1 MTQTLLPSRR
11 HVLLAALGVP
21 ALSKLSWA
29 ATTNALGEQRFVLV
43 LLRGGL
49 DGLTAV
55 PALGD
60 PSFASARK
68 DLTSA
73 AAGSGAALALDG
85 FFGLHPLLPQ
95 LHAMY
100 LRQEMLVVHAVATAY
115 RDRSH
120 FDAQNLLETGGSVPF
135 AIGSGWLNR
144 ALHHTAPGAADAAV
158 ALNASVPLVLQG
170 PASVSNR
177 SPQHT
182 RRIDDDLMSRLR
194 RMYAGHAEL
203 DAALQR
209 AAATLATTQRAGDA
223 NTAVHPLVA
232 AADAAARLLSLA
244 DGPRVAVLE
253 ADGYDSHA
261 TQASLMGIPAREL
274 RALDGAMQ
282 RLHSGLG
289 AAWSRTLVVI
299 ATEFGRTVAPNGS
312 GGTDHGTA
320 GAMLLAGGA
329 VKGGRVIADWPGLRG
344 NDLHE
349 RRDLK
354 PTTDVFAVVAGAL
367 AAHWHQSP
375 QTLAGV
381 IAPGRTLQPLSGL
394 LRA

>member
-1 MTQTLLPSRR
+1 MTQTLLSSRR
-11 HVLLAALGVP
+11 DVLLAALGVP
-21 ALSKLSWA
+21 ALTRLSWA
-29 ATTNALGEQRFVLV
+29 ATPQALGEQRFVLV

-68 DLTSA
+68 DLAFATT
-73 AAGSGAALALDG
+73 GSGAALALDG
-85 FFGLHPLLPQ
+85 LFGLHPLLPQ

-120 FDAQNLLETGGSVPF
+120 FDAQNLLETGGTVPF

-144 ALHHTAPGAADAAV
+144 ALHHAAPGAADAAV

-182 RRIDDDLMSRLR
+182 RQIDDDLMSRLR
-194 RMYAGHAEL
+194 RMYAGDREL

-223 NTAVHPLVA
+223 NTAAHPLVA

-289 AAWSRTLVVI
+289 AAWSRTLVVV

-320 GAMLLAGGA
+320 GAMFLAGGA
-329 VKGGRVIADWPGLRG
+329 VKGGRVIADWPGLRST
-344 NDLHE
+344 DLHE
-349 RRDLK
+349 RRDLR
-354 PTTDVFAVVAGAL
+354 PTTDVFAVIAGAL
-367 AAHWHQSP
+367 AAHWQQSP

-381 IAPGRTLQPLSGL
+381 IAPGRALRPVPGL